1 MQIQDL
7 PLQSD
12 IILEVD
18 RGDSSFC
25 VRSKVLE
32 YFSDGIAIAPIYAKG
47 TVLNIGVRPFS
58 TWKYHVYACVGKEK
72 RRISWKNVQTE
83 MIHTA
88 SVGDVYYL
96 RTYAFAKESVSS
108 ERRTD
113 TRYPVDVQGLVRS
126 GDMEFAVKINDVSSM
141 GLSFWMEE
149 GQILSES
156 NLTLRFSDDVH
167 GNLGAME
174 LFCQV
179 ARRVGRDG
187 RTLVGCRISKYNNAY
202 VSYIRYLNRLTC
214 EEKNEAN

>member
-1 MQIQDL
+1 MRIQDL

-18 RGDSSFC
+18 RGESSFC

-32 YFSDGIAIAPIYAKG
+32 YFSDGIAIAPIYVKG
-47 TVLNIGVRPFS
+47 TVLNIGIRPFS
-58 TWKYHVYACVGKEK
+58 TWKYHVYACVGKEH
-72 RRISWKNVQTE
+72 RRISWKNVQIE
-83 MIHTA
+83 MLHTA
-88 SVGDVYYL
+88 SAGDAYYL

-113 TRYPVDVQGLVRS
+113 TRYTVDAQGLVRS
-126 GDMEFAVKINDVSSM
+126 GDEEFAVKIHDVSSM
-141 GLSFWMEE
+141 GVSFWMEE
-149 GQILSES
+149 SNILPEA

-167 GNLGAME
+167 GNLGPME

-187 RTLVGCRISKYNNAY
+187 KTLVGCRISKYNNAY
-202 VSYIRYLNRLTC
+202 VSYIRYMNRLTC
-214 EEKNEAN
+214 EEKNETN